1 MVNGQRHFSDKLQ
14 DKVAAERRLNFQ
26 LGWFLDPI
34 FFGDYP
40 AVMHERLGDKLPK
53 FSDAHKELL
62 RNSLDFVGLNHYTTR
77 FIAHATKYRRNP
89 LLSSTRDG
97 EDC

>member
-1 MVNGQRHFSDKLQ
+1 M
-14 DKVAAERRLNFQ
+14 
-26 LGWFLDPI
+26 DPI

-40 AVMHERLGDKLPK
+40 AVMRERLGDQLPK

-77 FIAHATKYRRNP
+77 FIAHSQNTENTENTERTHFYHVQEMERIGIYMHP
-89 LLSSTRDG
+89 FLTFLFCG
-97 EDC
+97 